1 MAAEVYDPFDA
12 RDIFFAIYPEGK
24 HGFPPEARQQ
34 TYAFL
39 DRVLKNG
46 KT

>member
-1 MAAEVYDPFDA
+1 MVAEVYDLFDA
-12 RDIFFAIYPEGK
+12 RDNLVAIYPEGK
-24 HGFPPEARQQ
+24 LGFPPEARQPA
-34 TYAFL
+34 YAFL